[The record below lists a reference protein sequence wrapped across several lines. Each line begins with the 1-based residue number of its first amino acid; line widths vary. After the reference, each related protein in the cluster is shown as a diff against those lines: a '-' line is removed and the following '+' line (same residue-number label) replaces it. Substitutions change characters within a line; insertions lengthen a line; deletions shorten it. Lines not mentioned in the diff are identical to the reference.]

1 MKKKNKNIFF
11 NIIFS
16 LLLIIIINNLYQ
28 LRHFSIQTTIEN
40 YIFILSAVLTLIG
53 FLILFNI
60 FKIREI

>member
-1 MKKKNKNIFF
+1 MRKKNKNIFF